1 MFNNTF
7 ICYNTIIRNG
17 LIRLAQN
24 ISCEAVTGGIR
35 VRFYKYHGLGNDFIL
50 VDNRDNSLEDAGQ
63 KAEKMCNRFF
73 GIGAD
78 GLILAENSS
87 CADIRMLIYNS
98 DGSRAEMC
106 GNGLR
111 CFAKF
116 VYEKLGVKKDP
127 MAVET
132 DAGVLYAGIILKD
145 LTVDA
150 IKVNM
155 GRPVFESGKIPCT
168 LKEYPVICRE
178 INAGGKDYK
187 VTSLLLGVPHT
198 VVFTDDIEDE
208 AVVADGKAIESCEVF
223 PEKTNVNFVKVIND
237 REILL
242 RTWERGAG
250 YTYACGTGACASVV
264 AGIMNGLLQNKV
276 FAHLRGGDLEIS
288 WPDRG
293 EVYMVGPAVEVYE
306 GDYKLK

>member
-1 MFNNTF
+1 M
-7 ICYNTIIRNG
+7 
-17 LIRLAQN
+17 
-24 ISCEAVTGGIR
+24 
-35 VRFYKYHGLGNDFIL
+35 RFYKYQGLGNDFIM
-50 VDNRDNSLEDAGQ
+50 VDNRDNFLENAN
-63 KAEKMCNRFF
+63 KMAERMCNRFF

-111 CFAKF
+111 CFARF
-116 VYEKLGVKKDP
+116 AYEKLGVKKDP

-155 GRPVFESGKIPCT
+155 GGPVFESGKIPCT
-168 LKEYPVICRE
+168 VKEYPIIGHE
-178 INAGGKDYK
+178 IIVGGKDYK

-198 VVFTDDIEDE
+198 VIFTEDINDE
-208 AVVADGKAIESCEVF
+208 AVVADGKAIESCDAF
-223 PEKTNVNFVKVIND
+223 PERTNVNFVKVIND
-237 REILL
+237 REIVL

-264 AGIMNGLLQNKV
+264 AGVMNGLLKDKV
-276 FAHLRGGDLEIS
+276 LAHLRGGDLEIS
-288 WPDRG
+288 WPGKGD
-293 EVYMVGPAVEVYE
+293 VYMVGPALEVYE

>member
-1 MFNNTF
+1 MD
-7 ICYNTIIRNG
+7 
-17 LIRLAQN
+17 
-24 ISCEAVTGGIR
+24 
-35 VRFYKYHGLGNDFIL
+35 FYKYHGLGNDFIL
-50 VDNRDNSLEDAGQ
+50 ADNRDNSIKEAHQ
-63 KAEKMCNRFF
+63 MAVKMCNRFF

-87 CADIRMLIYNS
+87 SADIRMIIYNS

-111 CFAKF
+111 CFTKF
-116 VYEKLGVKKDP
+116 AYEKLGVKKDP
-127 MAVET
+127 VAVET

-168 LKEYPVICRE
+168 IEKYPVIDRE
-178 INAGGKDYK
+178 VSAGGKNYK

-198 VVFTDDIEDE
+198 VVFTDDMDDE
-208 AVVADGKAIESCEVF
+208 AIVHNGKAIEHSEVF
-223 PEKTNVNFVKVIND
+223 PERTNVNFVKVIS
-237 REILL
+237 RKEILL

-264 AGIMNGLLQNKV
+264 AGILNGQLDSEVLV
-276 FAHLRGGDLEIS
+276 HLRGGDLEIS
-288 WPDRG
+288 WPDKG
-293 EVYMVGPAVEVYE
+293 DVYMVGPAIEVYK
-306 GDYKLK
+306 GNYIQR